1 MKKLLQILNDIRP
14 DIEFE
19 NEKKLMDDG
28 VLDSFDI
35 VSIISELND
44 VFDIH
49 IRVNH
54 LTPEN
59 FNSIKAIM
67 DLVTKLQTKI

>member
-19 NEKKLMDDG
+19 NEKKLVDDG

-54 LTPEN
+54 LSPKN
-59 FNSIKAIM
+59 FNSAKAIM
-67 DLVTKLQTKI
+67 DLVITLQENT

>member
-1 MKKLLQILNDIRP
+1 MEKLLKILTEVRP

-19 NEKKLMDDG
+19 NEKKLMDEG
-28 VLDSFDI
+28 VLDSFDV

-44 VFDIH
+44 AFDIH

-54 LTPEN
+54 LTP
-59 FNSIKAIM
+59 
-67 DLVTKLQTKI
+67 